1 MGSKNTKQIN
11 EQIKSRKRP
20 INTEN
25 KLMFARGKGGKW
37 MGKMREGEWE
47 IQASSYAMNKS

>member
-25 KLMFARGKGGKW
+25 KLMFARGKKVGGI
-37 MGKMREGEWE
+37 GKMGEGR
-47 IQASSYAMNKS
+47 